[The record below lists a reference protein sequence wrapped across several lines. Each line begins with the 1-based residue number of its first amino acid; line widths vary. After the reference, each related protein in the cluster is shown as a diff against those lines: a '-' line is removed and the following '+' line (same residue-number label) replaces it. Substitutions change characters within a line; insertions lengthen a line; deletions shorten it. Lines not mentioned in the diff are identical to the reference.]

1 MTHSGVDLGSFAA
14 VSISVVVPAFGRE
27 VLLGECV
34 DSALADERV
43 DVVIVDNGCETDA
56 VDSLRGRDRV
66 QVVTPGYNTGFSGG
80 CNLGVS
86 RSEGEY
92 IVLLNSDAIA
102 RPGAIAALVSALDD
116 PTVGISTASVRLL
129 NDPARLNS
137 SGNPVHYLGLTWAG
151 NLGRLAATTPIAG
164 EVASASGCAMAM
176 RRADWERLEGFSDMM
191 FAYYEDV
198 ELSLRVWLSGHRVVY
213 VPEAEIWHDYSFSRN
228 PRKYFLLERNRLLMV
243 LTVYERRTLAVLAA
257 PLVGFEIAVL
267 VLALR
272 EGWFIQKLRSWWWLL
287 AHSSSVRRRRAEV
300 QLARQ
305 LSDLALLERMTAE
318 FDPGVESGVSVPR
331 WADGISL
338 LTWRLARRLLFP
350 RGSHLAA
357 ALRR

>member
-1 MTHSGVDLGSFAA
+1 LTHPGVGPGSFRT

-27 VLLGECV
+27 ALLGECV

-56 VDSLRGRDRV
+56 VDALRGRDRV
-66 QVVTPGYNTGFSGG
+66 RVVTPGYNAGFSGG

-102 RPGAIAALVSALDD
+102 RPGAISALVSALDD

-129 NDPARLNS
+129 SDPARLNS
-137 SGNPVHYLGLTWAG
+137 SGNPVHYLGMTWAG
-151 NLGRLAATTPIAG
+151 NLGRLAATTPTAG
-164 EVASASGCAMAM
+164 EVASASGCALAM
-176 RRADWERLEGFSDMM
+176 RRADWERFEGFSDLM

-257 PLVGFEIAVL
+257 PLLGFELAVL

-300 QLARQ
+300 QRTRSFTDQVLMQRV
-305 LSDLALLERMTAE
+305 TAK
-318 FDPGVESGVSVPR
+318 FDPGIESGVTVPR
-331 WADGISL
+331 WADAISR
-338 LTWRLARRLLFP
+338 LTWRLARYLLI
-350 RGSHLAA
+350 H
-357 ALRR
+357 